1 MAKANKKRMSGFAK
15 GMILYV
21 LLFVLVAA
29 LGLQFFYKFIETY
42 EYTRE
47 NRVMERFVNSLND
60 EQIETMAAGFTGKLN
75 RELCDADEVRVFMA
89 EKTADAAYLKK
100 LSECTDSKTVYVL
113 KTDGNVIGTVELTLG
128 ENVFHGLL
136 SNWQPT
142 AGELDFSAYVQEM
155 ELDVP
160 ADYTVEINGTVLGQ
174 KYVTDDSVEYGLLE
188 EFYENYDLPRMVKY
202 HADGFVGDGNI
213 TVRDG
218 TGNTVDASQLVE
230 EYYTDNCSDAE
241 KAALDEFLDAYIKA
255 YMTYTSGANHLNWIN
270 YKSVTAMVVP
280 DSELKFR
287 IEQAIGGLG
296 FASSHGDELKSI
308 TVNRYMNIG
317 EGRYLCDV
325 TYEVA
330 TIGQDGLHEYPNNTK
345 ILIVT
350 AADGGFLAEA
360 MASY

>member
-1 MAKANKKRMSGFAK
+1 MAKAKKKRMSGFAK

-21 LLFVLVAA
+21 ILFALVAA
-29 LGLQFFYKFIETY
+29 LGLQFFFRFIENY

-47 NRVMERFVNSLND
+47 NRVMERFVSALDD
-60 EQIETMAAGFTGKLN
+60 EQIEAMAAGFTDKLN
-75 RELCDADEVRVFMA
+75 TELCDADEVRAFMA
-89 EKTADAAYLKK
+89 EKTADATYLKK

-113 KTDGNVIGTVELTLG
+113 KTEGNVIGTVELTLG

-142 AGELDFSAYVQEM
+142 ASELDFSAYINEL

-160 ADYTVEINGTVLGQ
+160 ADYTVEINGTVLDE
-174 KYVTDDSVEYGLLE
+174 KYVADDSVEYGLLE
-188 EFYENYDLPRMVKY
+188 EFYENYDLPHMVKY
-202 HADGFVGDGNI
+202 HADGFIGDGNV
-213 TVRDG
+213 TVKDG
-218 TGNTVDASQLVE
+218 AGNPVDASLLTE
-230 EYYTDNCSDAE
+230 EQYTDNCSDAE
-241 KAALDEFLDAYIKA
+241 KAALDEFLDLYIKA
-255 YMTYTSGANHLNWIN
+255 YMTYTSGANHLNMIN
-270 YKSVTAMVVP
+270 YKELSALVVP

-296 FASSHGDELKSI
+296 FASSHGDELKNI

-345 ILIVT
+345 VLIVP
-350 AADGGFLAEA
+350 GSSGFLAEA